1 MAGREVRPFPH
12 RLSLWA
18 QRRHWRYE
26 ISGIFDHDRE
36 LFAAAS
42 RLYDS
47 AIAGQ
52 DETATGLRRMTGRRV
67 TSPRMSARPQRGD
80 YS

>member
-36 LFAAAS
+36 LLAAAS

-52 DETATGLRRMTGRRV
+52 DRTVSEL
-67 TSPRMSARPQRGD
+67 P
-80 YS
+80 YI